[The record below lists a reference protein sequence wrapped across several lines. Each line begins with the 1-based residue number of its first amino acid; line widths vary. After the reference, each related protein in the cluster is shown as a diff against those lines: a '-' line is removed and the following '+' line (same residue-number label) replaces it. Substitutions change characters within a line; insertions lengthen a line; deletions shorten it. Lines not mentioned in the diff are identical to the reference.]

1 MEKKVHKETNGG
13 TMHYSEWLGKM
24 YIMDQY
30 LQECIAPVCREYHL
44 TGTEMTV
51 LLFLY
56 NNPDRNTAT
65 DIIQYSRLAK
75 ANISK
80 AVEHLLR
87 RDLLE
92 RTRDAQDRRVVHL
105 CLTETALCMMPDLLG
120 AAEQYLRGIF
130 AGFTPEET
138 HRYSEF
144 NQRMAANAE
153 SRLQKKAK

>member
-1 MEKKVHKETNGG
+1 MR
-13 TMHYSEWLGKM
+13 YSEWLGKM
-24 YIMDQY
+24 YTMDQY
-30 LQECIAPVCREYHL
+30 LQECIAPVCKEYHL

-56 NNPDRNTAT
+56 NNPDKNTAT
-65 DIIQYSRLAK
+65 DITKYSRMAK

-80 AVEHLLR
+80 SVEHLLR

-105 CLTETALCMMPDLLG
+105 CLTETASCMLPDLLG

-130 AGFTPEET
+130 AGFSPEEM
-138 HRYSEF
+138 RVFSEF
-144 NQRMAANAE
+144 NNRMANNAE
-153 SRLQKKAK
+153 SRLRKNKK

>member
-1 MEKKVHKETNGG
+1 MLF
-13 TMHYSEWLGKM
+13 SEWLGKM
-24 YIMDQY
+24 YTMDQY
-30 LQECIAPVCREYHL
+30 LQECIAPACKEYHL

-56 NNPDRNTAT
+56 NNPEKNTAT
-65 DIIQYSRLAK
+65 DIIKFSRMAK

-80 AVEHLLR
+80 AVEHMIR
-87 RDLLE
+87 RDLLV

-130 AGFTPEET
+130 ADFSPEEM
-138 HRYSEF
+138 HMFSEF
-144 NQRMAANAE
+144 NTRMAANAE
-153 SRLQKKAK
+153 SRLQKNKK